1 MSLNSSIKI
10 YIQEYVINF
19 FQYIEDDNKK
29 IIKNDK
35 WNETIYDLFGVTIK
49 KII

>member
-35 WNETIYDLFGVTIK
+35 
-49 KII
+49 